1 MKLKILKVLEENLK
15 KTDWSM
21 FEGGDCINLENSS
34 FGISLCDI
42 GPYLKLVVTGI
53 DNDYDDELKVYPDN
67 AEYLYLKS
75 LHDSA
80 MRNVVAVPM
89 FP

>member
-1 MKLKILKVLEENLK
+1 MKLKILKVLEDNLK
-15 KTDWSM
+15 NTDWSM
-21 FEGGDCINLENSS
+21 FEGGDCVNLENSS

-53 DNDYDDELKVYPDN
+53 DNDYDDELVLHPHNPNY
-67 AEYLYLKS
+67 AYLKS

-80 MRNVVAVPM
+80 MENVVSVPM